1 MTVAVAVDFGTSST
15 CVAVAVDDHQARVV
29 VIDGSPLMLSA
40 VYADGRTL
48 FVGAEAQRQAAVD
61 PARYEPMPKRRID
74 EGSLLLGDTVVPV
87 QRAIAAVLSRA
98 VREARN
104 TVGGRAV
111 DVLLLTHP
119 ADWGAVRV
127 ALLVSAAH
135 GLAASVRTVAEPVA
149 AALQHGA
156 SSADGAVLAVLD
168 IGAGTADVSVLR
180 RENGEFQVLATHG
193 DPHFGGA
200 DIDEALLQE
209 LGARLSTDLQPLWN
223 SVTRGPGMEQRR
235 RRRMLR
241 ADIRGAKESLSR
253 HSYADV
259 PLPGQLPDG
268 HVTRANL
275 ERLIAEP
282 VASVVDMLAATLRDA
297 GAMDADGTCHA
308 GVFLVGGSSRIPLF
322 ATTVH
327 QRLSVLAVSTD
338 QPETVVA
345 RGALRVLPQA
355 APAQEPSGVSVTPAH
370 PPTAAATR
378 VDTRWVRYRRRWWA
392 AAVVVVVVVIGAG
405 VGAAV
410 LWPRD
415 SASPAERTVIVQRTS
430 VAVPAGW
437 QETRRVEESTNAQVD
452 LTPNGVPAGD
462 QGLFLVQTV
471 LDPTMTQSDVATALR
486 PQMDVETAAGKKY
499 EAFAPSMSYAGRP
512 VIHYRETRRDT
523 HVVEWYVVVQSHTQ
537 VSVGCQHPVARPEL
551 VADLC
556 EQAVRTVR
564 VTDS

>member
-15 CVAVAVDDHQARVV
+15 CVAVAVDDHSARVV

-98 VREARN
+98 VREARD
-104 TVGGRAV
+104 TVGGRVV

-156 SSADGAVLAVLD
+156 NSADGGVLAVLD
-168 IGAGTADVSVLR
+168 IGAGTTDVSVLR
-180 RENGEFQVLATHG
+180 REHGEFRVLATRG

-209 LGARLSTDLQPLWN
+209 LGARLSADLQPFWN
-223 SVTRGPGMEQRR
+223 SVTRGSGMEQRR

-253 HSYADV
+253 HAYADV
-259 PLPGQLPDG
+259 PLPGRLPDG
-268 HVTRANL
+268 HLTRANL

-282 VASVVDMLAATLRDA
+282 VASVVDMLATTLRDA
-297 GAMDADGTCHA
+297 GALDADGTCHA

-322 ATTVH
+322 ATTIH
-327 QRLSVLAVSTD
+327 QRLGVLAVSTD

-345 RGALRVLPQA
+345 KGALRVLLRATP
-355 APAQEPSGVSVTPAH
+355 APEPPAVTVTPAR
-370 PPTAAATR
+370 PPSVPAAP
-378 VDTRWVRYRRRWWA
+378 VDTRWARYRRRWWA
-392 AAVVVVVVVIGAG
+392 AVVVVVIGAG
-405 VGAAV
+405 VGTAA

-415 SASPAERTVIVQRTS
+415 SASPTERTMLVQRTS

-437 QETRRVEESTNAQVD
+437 KETRRVEESTNAQVD
-452 LTPNGVPAGD
+452 LTPNGGPAGD
-462 QGLFLVQTV
+462 QGLFLVQRV
-471 LDPTMTQSDVATALR
+471 LDPTTTQSDVAKVLR
-486 PQMDVETAAGKKY
+486 SQMDVETAAGKKY

-523 HVVEWYVVVQSHTQ
+523 HVVEWYVVVESHTQ

-564 VTDS
+564 VTDR

>member
-15 CVAVAVDDHQARVV
+15 CVAVAEDEHQGRVV
-29 VIDGSPLMLSA
+29 VIDGSPLMPSA

-74 EGSLLLGDTVVPV
+74 EGSLLLGDAVVPV

-98 VREARN
+98 VREARD
-104 TVGGRAV
+104 TVGGRPV
-111 DVLLLTHP
+111 DVLVLTHP
-119 ADWGAVRV
+119 ADWGAVRA

-149 AALQHGA
+149 AALQHGTG
-156 SSADGAVLAVLD
+156 SADGAVVAVLD
-168 IGAGTADVSVLR
+168 VGAGTADVSVLR
-180 RENGEFQVLATHG
+180 RDNGEFRVLATRG
-193 DPHFGGA
+193 DPRFGGA

-209 LGARLSTDLQPLWN
+209 LGERLSADWQPFWN
-223 SVTRGPGMEQRR
+223 AVTRGPGMERRR

-241 ADIRGAKESLSR
+241 ADICGAKESLSR
-253 HSYADV
+253 HPYADV
-259 PLPGQLPDG
+259 PLPGQLPDA

-297 GAMDADGTCHA
+297 GAMDADGACHA

-322 ATTVH
+322 SNRIH
-327 QRLSVLAVSTD
+327 QRLGVLAVSPD

-355 APAQEPSGVSVTPAH
+355 APTQEPPAQEPAGVSFAPAH

-378 VDTRWVRYRRRWWA
+378 VDTRWVRYRRRWWGV
-392 AAVVVVVVVIGAG
+392 AAVVVIGVG

-410 LWPRD
+410 LSPRD
-415 SASPAERTVIVQRTS
+415 AAPPAARTVIVARTS
-430 VAVPAGW
+430 FAVPASW
-437 QETRRVEESTNAQVD
+437 QENHRVEGSTSTQVD
-452 LTPNGVPAGD
+452 LTPDGIPAGD
-462 QGLFLVQTV
+462 QGLFVVQTV
-471 LDPTMTQSDVATALR
+471 LD
-486 PQMDVETAAGKKY
+486 
-499 EAFAPSMSYAGRP
+499 
-512 VIHYRETRRDT
+512 
-523 HVVEWYVVVQSHTQ
+523 
-537 VSVGCQHPVARPEL
+537 
-551 VADLC
+551 
-556 EQAVRTVR
+556 
-564 VTDS
+564 